1 MSLFTQIRFPSDGD
15 NQMIFFWGGGGGGGV
30 EISYV
35 YFKILGVGN
44 FNKNFLG
51 WIFLGIFLGIF

>member
-15 NQMIFFWGGGGGGGV
+15 NQMIFFGGGGGAGGGGV

-51 WIFLGIFLGIF
+51 

>member
-15 NQMIFFWGGGGGGGV
+15 NQMIFFGGGGAGGWGV

-51 WIFLGIFLGIF
+51 

>member
-15 NQMIFFWGGGGGGGV
+15 NQMIFLGGGAGGWGV

-51 WIFLGIFLGIF
+51 

>member
-1 MSLFTQIRFPSDGD
+1 MMQLCSPQVYVTLYSNSLPNGD
-15 NQMIFFWGGGGGGGV
+15 NQMIFLGGGAGGCGV

-51 WIFLGIFLGIF
+51 